1 MTQTLSPELEALVER
16 VVERKLEASL
26 DKKFAEISRQL
37 AALEQRAAL
46 QEQGGVSE
54 RATILVFSGEMDPLM
69 AAFIIASA
77 SIAMGL
83 EVTMYFTF
91 WGLNAL
97 RKGWTLKG
105 KTLPEKMIAA
115 LLPKSVGRLATSRL
129 NMGGIGPAFFKKV
142 MDDNNVEDL
151 PSLIEVA
158 RELGVRMVACEMTM
172 GVMGIKREE
181 LVDWCDF
188 GGAATYLEHAADSKL
203 TLFI

>member
-1 MTQTLSPELEALVER
+1 MSQTLSPELEALVER
-16 VVERKLEASL
+16 VVERKLDE
-26 DKKFAEISRQL
+26 KFGEIQRQL
-37 AALEQRAAL
+37 AALEQRVAAA
-46 QEQGGVSE
+46 EQGGVSE

-97 RKGWTLKG
+97 RKTWTFKG

-129 NMGGIGPAFFKKV
+129 NMAGIGPAFFKKV

>member
-1 MTQTLSPELEALVER
+1 MTSQTITPELEALVER
-16 VVERKLEASL
+16 VLERKLDERFGELQS
-26 DKKFAEISRQL
+26 QL
-37 AALEQRAAL
+37 AAIERRMSSCERQATA
-46 QEQGGVSE
+46 E
-54 RATILVFSGEMDPLM
+54 RATLLVFSGEMDPLM

-97 RKGWTLKG
+97 RKTWTFKG

-129 NMGGIGPAFFKKV
+129 NMAGIGPAFFKKV

-158 RELGVRMVACEMTM
+158 RDLGVRMVACEMTM

-181 LVDWCDF
+181 LVDWCDY